1 MSTAKKPEPAAA
13 VAQAPVTD
21 RIDMNDPTLSN
32 LEAVEK
38 NLSSVEP
45 APAQPE

>member
-1 MSTAKKPEPAAA
+1 MSTAKKPEPAA

-45 APAQPE
+45 APTQPE